1 MKKIILTINNK
12 EIGISGDLD
21 VVSKCVENI
30 ISSALNEK
38 IKPAPAVQATL
49 MFPSKDHISSQL
61 EKDKIAKF
69 SKEDNISFYK
79 YLSTYGDFE
88 INQFEITRG
97 GKTNPMQYIVC
108 TVFDKNQHRYIHY
121 NPKSEDKFIKSF
133 SPSEAIS
140 NLENNV
146 EGFHLLHQVAAG
158 IQNKTR
164 TMAFTEKPNMPT
176 LESVLAKGEVIF
188 TDYDIKGQTV
198 DTKLGNKT
206 TKKVAKKA

>member
-1 MKKIILTINNK
+1 MKRITLTINDK
-12 EIGISGDLD
+12 DIGISGDSE

-30 ISSALNEK
+30 ISTLFND
-38 IKPAPAVQATL
+38 KPKVAAQTTL
-49 MFPSKDHISSQL
+49 MLAPKDHESVPS

-97 GKTNPMQYIVC
+97 GKINPMQYTVC

-133 SPSEAIS
+133 SPTEAIS
-140 NLENNV
+140 NLENNI

-164 TMAFTEKPNMPT
+164 TMAFTEKPNMSA
-176 LESVLAKGEVIF
+176 LENVLANGDIIF
-188 TDYDIKGQTV
+188 TDYDVKSV
-198 DTKLGNKT
+198 NNKASKKT
-206 TKKVAKKA
+206 AKKV